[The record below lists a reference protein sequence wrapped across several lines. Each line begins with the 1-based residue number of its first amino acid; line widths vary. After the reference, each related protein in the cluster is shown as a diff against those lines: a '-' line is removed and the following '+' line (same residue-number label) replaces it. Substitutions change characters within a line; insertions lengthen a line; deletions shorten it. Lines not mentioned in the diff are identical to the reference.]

1 MVWSSLILKSKIEV
15 VYMAQKKLSILV
27 EGAVMVAFAEALE
40 YIPHTVGVSAIE
52 VQFGLIPVVLYA
64 LRRGVQPGI
73 LAGFVWGIL
82 DMLLRGFSGGS
93 VLNVWQGLL
102 EFPVAFALVGL
113 AGIAARGLRSASS
126 NRGAKLIVY
135 GTVVGTVA
143 KYACHFIAGIVYWG
157 SYAPKGQSAW
167 LYSLIINGG
176 SAIVSTIVA
185 TLVLVAIKLAAP
197 RLFRVQA

>member
-1 MVWSSLILKSKIEV
+1 MATSKLNV
-15 VYMAQKKLSILV
+15 LV

-64 LRRGVQPGI
+64 LRRGVNPGL
-73 LAGFVWGIL
+73 LAGLVWGIL
-82 DMLLRGFSGGS
+82 DMVLRGFSGGS
-93 VLNVWQGLL
+93 VLNAWQGLL

-113 AGIAARGLRSASS
+113 AGISARGLRQTRSS
-126 NRGAKLIVY
+126 GVAITFIIF
-135 GTVVGTVA
+135 GTVLGTVA
-143 KYACHFIAGIVYWG
+143 KYFCHFIAGIIYWG

-176 SAIVSTIVA
+176 SALASIA
-185 TLVLVAIKLAAP
+185 AAGAVLVIIWLAAP
-197 RLFRVQA
+197 QLYKVRK